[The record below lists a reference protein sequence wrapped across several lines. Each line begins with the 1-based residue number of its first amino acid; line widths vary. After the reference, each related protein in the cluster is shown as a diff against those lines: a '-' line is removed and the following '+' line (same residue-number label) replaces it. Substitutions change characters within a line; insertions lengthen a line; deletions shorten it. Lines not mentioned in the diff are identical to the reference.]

1 MKGEH
6 HFSLKPPRPWIEIHH
21 QVVGSTTGTRGQGV
35 EQYDRWRHR
44 NFLLTQ
50 SARMQGQ
57 GPIV

>member
-35 EQYDRWRHR
+35 EQ
-44 NFLLTQ
+44 
-50 SARMQGQ
+50 
-57 GPIV
+57 